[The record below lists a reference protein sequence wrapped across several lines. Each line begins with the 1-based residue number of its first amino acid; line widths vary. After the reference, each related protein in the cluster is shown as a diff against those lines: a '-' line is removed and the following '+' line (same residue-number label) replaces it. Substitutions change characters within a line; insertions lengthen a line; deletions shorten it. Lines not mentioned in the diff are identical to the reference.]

1 MTQTDSPNIPISSKH
16 GILSI
21 SIKELSVLYSAYM
34 PFVENGGLFI
44 PTRKQYEM
52 GDEVFILLGLMDE
65 PERLPI
71 SGRVVWLT
79 PSAAQGN
86 RAQGIGVQFTEKD
99 NPARARI
106 EKYLTGMLGG
116 DRLTHTL

>member
-1 MTQTDSPNIPISSKH
+1 MTQADSQNTQIASKH

-65 PERLPI
+65 LERLPV

-106 EKYLTGMLGG
+106 EKYLAGMLGG